1 MAENTCIWNRCF
13 HRIDPIERDDIFSKA
28 DIGQAISYFS
38 RIEDLFIEKL
48 KKETLR
54 ELWEFLV
61 LYLDKRE
68 VYQTVKIPTE

>member
-1 MAENTCIWNRCF
+1 M
-13 HRIDPIERDDIFSKA
+13 ERDDIFCKV

-54 ELWEFLV
+54 EL
-61 LYLDKRE
+61 
-68 VYQTVKIPTE
+68 